1 MKILT
6 IIPPHIPSY
15 FNAGHHLPVFQVATY
30 LRRNMPS
37 DNVQA
42 LDCAVLNTNW
52 KNVCELLVNGDFDV
66 IAAMNDF
73 DGIDTF
79 ERFVHYCRKLSPRS
93 KVITFGRMSKQNPK
107 VFRRLGFDA
116 VHYDGDYESGVLDY
130 ALGLRTGRVPGGFL
144 ALQDGEYRDT
154 GPGRRLEG
162 GEWVFPDVDE
172 IPYEQYD
179 RMYMDDFNKFCGI
192 PKRRE
197 LVVPAARGCSVG
209 CSYCDVPSMQGTRE
223 RRATVDYTLD
233 YIQDA
238 FDRHPFEYVTFYAP
252 TFTLNK
258 KWVSEMCAKMTERGM
273 RVPWKCATTVSF
285 LNESMIRAMS
295 EAHCFRISVGVETI
309 EADVAATNL
318 PKVKTDAFDK
328 LEEISRLC
336 RSYGIELNCFIIMG
350 LPGDSVAGLQRTIE
364 YIHGNDARIR
374 PTIYTPYHEITD
386 DMSLADVALFNRQLF
401 ANRNY
406 GDELEAMYY
415 RLYHGYEYKKDTKVH
430 EAIPENRARAGT
442 GEGKLPA

>member
-1 MKILT
+1 MNILT
-6 IIPPHIPSY
+6 IIPPIVPSY

-30 LRRNMPS
+30 LRRNLPS
-37 DNVQA
+37 DTVKA
-42 LDCAVLNTNW
+42 IDCAVLNTNW
-52 KNVCELLVNGDFDV
+52 KNICELLVNEDFDV
-66 IAAMNDF
+66 IVAMNDF

-79 ERFVHYCRKLSPRS
+79 ERFAHYCRKLSPRS
-93 KVITFGRMSKQNPK
+93 RLITFGRMSKQNPRI
-107 VFRRLGFDA
+107 FRRYGFDA
-116 VHYDGDYESGVLDY
+116 IHYNGDYESGVLDY
-130 ALGLRTGRVPGGFL
+130 VLGLRSGRMPGGFL

-154 GPGRRLEG
+154 GPGRQIEA
-162 GEWVFPDVDE
+162 GEWIFPDVDE

-179 RMYMDDFNKFCGI
+179 RMYMDDFNKFCGV

-197 LVVPAARGCSVG
+197 LVVPVARGCSVG
-209 CSYCDVPSMQGTRE
+209 CSYCDVPPMQGSRE

-258 KWVSEMCAKMTERGM
+258 KWVSEMCRRMGERGM
-273 RVPWKCATTVSF
+273 KVPWKCVTTVSF
-285 LNESMIRAMS
+285 LNEAMIREMS

-309 EADVAATNL
+309 EADVAASNL

-328 LEEISRLC
+328 LDEISTLC
-336 RSYGIELNCFIIMG
+336 RAYGIELNCFIIMG
-350 LPGDSVAGLQRTIE
+350 LPGDSIAGLQRTIE

-386 DMSLADVALFNRQLF
+386 DMDASDVGLFNRQLF
-401 ANRNY
+401 ANRHY
-406 GDELEAMYY
+406 GDEQEAMYY
-415 RLYHGYEYKKDTKVH
+415 RLFHGYEFKKDTRVH
-430 EAIPENRARAGT
+430 EVIPESAARGAT
-442 GEGKLPA
+442 TDGKLPA